1 MTELLLLLGVA
12 VLVAANGF
20 FVAAEFALVRAR
32 ESRLEQLRD
41 EGAAGAG
48 LALAQIER
56 IDEYLSACQ
65 LGITMASLGIGFMG
79 EPAIASLLE
88 DALGDA
94 LPHGVT
100 LAISIGIAYLITTA
114 LHITLGEQVPKIY
127 SIVHAEGTARRTAR
141 GLQWFSKGFSPLIW
155 LLNSASN
162 WMLRLVGVDPR
173 VEFEEATSSE
183 DLKLLIARSAHGG
196 KLDPGEA
203 GMLSGVFHLHEQE
216 ARQVMTPIP
225 AVVTVDMSENVE
237 TALRRCVD
245 SGHTRLVVT
254 EEDNTDRIKGI
265 VHNNSLARLLMT
277 EGSDASIEP
286 CVKDAL
292 IVPETKPLDDLL
304 ADLQRERASM
314 AVVVDEYG
322 RTAGIVSVE
331 DIIEEVVGEIAD
343 ETDPAVAGVRR
354 LANGDWWVRGHVPI
368 TDLADYGLDLPADSD
383 AYNSVG
389 GFVFGELGRLP
400 KRGDMVR
407 ANGYSLRVESV
418 RENRVEAVRI
428 RDHGRPEGAE
438 RGEGAPPRPVEQAA
452 STPRGQAG
460 PAAPEGPPEE
470 PRAEQG

>member
-20 FVAAEFALVRAR
+20 FVAAEFGLVRAR

-41 EGAAGAG
+41 EGRRGAA
-48 LALAQIER
+48 LALRQIDR

-88 DALGDA
+88 EPLGGVMG
-94 LPHGVT
+94 HGVAVVIA
-100 LAISIGIAYLITTA
+100 LAFAYLVTTS
-114 LHITLGEQVPKIY
+114 LHITAGEQVPKIY
-127 SIVHAEGTARRTAR
+127 SIVNPEAVVRRTAR
-141 GLQWFSKGFSPLIW
+141 GLEWYRAVFNPFIW
-155 LLNSASN
+155 LLNTASN
-162 WMLRLVGVDPR
+162 WILRRVGVDPR
-173 VEFEEATSSE
+173 AEFEEVSSSE
-183 DLKLLIARSAHGG
+183 DLKLLIARSLHGG

-203 GMLSGVFHLHEQE
+203 GMLSGVFHLHEQQ

-225 AVVTVDMSENVE
+225 AVVTVDASENAEV
-237 TALRRCVD
+237 ALRRCVD

-254 EEDNTDRIKGI
+254 EDDNTDRIRGI
-265 VHNNSLARLLMT
+265 VHSNSLARLLMS
-277 EGSDASIEP
+277 EGPDAKIEP

-368 TDLADYGLDLPADSD
+368 TDLADYGLDLPHDSE

-418 RENRVEAVRI
+418 RENRIEAVRI
-428 RDHGRPEGAE
+428 RYHGAPDEAE
-438 RGEGAPPRPVEQAA
+438 RDGSPPRPVEEAA
-452 STPRGQAG
+452 SRPRGR
-460 PAAPEGPPEE
+460 PEDAPE
-470 PRAEQG
+470 QQS